1 MISIHERDVA
11 AQHFSDRW
19 SKDLI
24 GTEAIPTTSGFNL
37 GRANYTS
44 SEFGPP
50 QIHADQE
57 AVYVISG
64 EGEMCVG
71 EEIIRLEPGVA
82 FLCGAGR
89 EALWPP
95 HGPRSCASR
104 ICPRRNLVPV
114 IMIILLPSI
123 FIFAS
128 R

>member
-82 FLCGAGR
+82 FYVAPGVKHCGRRTGPEPVHVVYA
-89 EALWPP
+89 
-95 HGPRSCASR
+95 HGA
-104 ICPRRNLVPV
+104 I
-114 IMIILLPSI
+114 
-123 FIFAS
+123 
-128 R
+128 